1 MFRTILSLAFA
12 AIWLVLSG
20 VSMADP
26 IVIQAAGPTAKTIK
40 SAVTKYRALLGEP
53 NNGNTAGPLQSGR
66 REINWDGGGSDA
78 TTSPVTPFNTFL
90 NTRGSQF
97 TTPGTGLTQAPPS
110 GGLNGGLATLLNNP
124 TYATT
129 FRAFSPVR
137 LFGPV
142 GSNVTDTLFFIPG
155 SNGTVPATV
164 NGFGAIFTDVDQP
177 DSGPKKKARTGST
190 LIEYFDAN
198 GELIF
203 RSFVSSSSGDG
214 NFSFFGIVFEEPVI
228 ARVRITTGNAILGP
242 DDNEGIDVVLMD
254 DFFYGEPK
262 AIP

>member
-1 MFRTILSLAFA
+1 MFRTILFLAFA

-26 IVIQAAGPTAKTIK
+26 IVIQAAGPTAGTIK

-53 NNGNTAGPLQSGR
+53 NNGNTAGPLQNGR
-66 REINWDGGGSDA
+66 REINWDGGGSDV
-78 TTSPVTPFNTFL
+78 TTPPATPFNTFL

-97 TTPGTGLTQAPPS
+97 TTPPPGLGLTQAPAS
-110 GGLNGGLATLLNNP
+110 GLATLLNNP

-137 LFGPV
+137 LFAPV
-142 GSNVTDTLFFIPG
+142 GSNITDTLFFIPG
-155 SNGTVPATV
+155 SNGTAPATV
-164 NGFGAIFTDVDQP
+164 TGFGAIFTDVDQP
-177 DSGPKKKARTGST
+177 DSGPKKKARRGST

-203 RSFVSSSSGDG
+203 SSFISSSAGDG

-242 DDNEGIDVVLMD
+242 DDSEDVDVVVMD